1 MKRLLILTLLA
12 LPAAAGAQELNEA
25 DLDAVPAQKTE
36 EPAGATLKR
45 PDSPAILAELSTA
58 LRLSSKQEER
68 ISAAVE
74 KKTKEFDKLM
84 KEYEKNLAEEKKW
97 LYRTNESRHG
107 MVKINRGMPDLV
119 REFLDDEQRDSFD
132 RLLEAKRK
140 PAPAVAEAAPAPAAG
155 KPVRKRRL
163 VRRKKVAGRAPAA
176 AAAPAAPAP
185 EEPGQVLV
193 DKDSSAVPPAPPKKK
208 RVLKKRPITKS
219 EPPASE
225 YSEELQGSKPGDEE
239 PEPDEADAGSY
250 P

>member
-12 LPAAAGAQELNEA
+12 LPAAAAAQELNEA

-36 EPAGATLKR
+36 EAAAVLKR

-68 ISAAVE
+68 ISAAID

-84 KEYEKNLAEEKKW
+84 KDYEKNLAEEKKW
-97 LYRTNESRHG
+97 LYRVNESRHG

-140 PAPAVAEAAPAPAAG
+140 PAPAVVEAAPAPAAG

-176 AAAPAAPAP
+176 AAAPAEAAAA
-185 EEPGQVLV
+185 EETGQVLV
-193 DKDSSAVPPAPPKKK
+193 DKDPAAVPPAPPRKK

-239 PEPDEADAGSY
+239 PDPDEADAGSY